1 MIPRSRLAASRF
13 TVLVAALLAVLGAG
27 LLAGCTSPEDD
38 QPEVPLPTDAPTRDA
53 KTAAPSD
60 RPPADRDPKVVR
72 TIASGLEVPWGLAFL
87 PDGSALVTERDSGRV
102 LSIRTARS
110 TRSAPSP
117 RRPRWARPGCSASRC
132 PRATPRTTRCSSTS
146 PLDEDNRILR
156 TTYDGSRLGDLDVI
170 LDGIPNDFIHD
181 GGRLAFGPDGYLY
194 ASTGETGNGDLAQD
208 RSSLGGKILRIT
220 TDGEPAPGNPFKG
233 SPIWTWG
240 HRNVQGLA
248 FDDNDRLW
256 ASEFGA
262 SDWDELNL
270 IVKGA
275 NYGWPFVEGTGG
287 NGKYAEPLVVWKTS
301 EASPSGLA
309 FTDGHLWMASL
320 MRRAAVAGRR
330 RRHRC
335 RQPDRLLRRRV
346 RAPAHGGRRT
356 QRQPVGDHVQP
367 RRAGRPRRGGRPD
380 PRDQARLTVA
390 CPVVRRHAIGAMP
403 WQRLNARLNASSE
416 S

>member
-1 MIPRSRLAASRF
+1 M
-13 TVLVAALLAVLGAG
+13 
-27 LLAGCTSPEDD
+27 
-38 QPEVPLPTDAPTRDA
+38 
-53 KTAAPSD
+53 
-60 RPPADRDPKVVR
+60 
-72 TIASGLEVPWGLAFL
+72 PWGLAFL

-102 LSIRTARS
+102 LSIQDGEVNEVGTVPEA
-110 TRSAPSP
+110 APMGEAGLLGVAVSP
-117 RRPRWARPGCSASRC
+117 SF
-132 PRATPRTTRCSSTS
+132 TEDHEVFLYVTTES
-146 PLDEDNRILR
+146 DNRIMR
-156 TTYDGSRLGDLDVI
+156 TTYDGARLGDLDVI

-194 ASTGETGNGDLAQD
+194 ASTGETGDGDLAQD

-220 TDGEPAPGNPFKG
+220 TDGDPAPGNPFKD

-287 NGKYAEPLVVWKTS
+287 NGKYAEPLVVWRTS

-309 FTDGHLWMASL
+309 FDGWSPLVGLAE
-320 MRRAAVAGRR
+320 RRTAVAGRR

-367 RRAGRPRRGGRPD
+367 RRSGRPRRGRRPD
-380 PRDQARLTVA
+380 PRDQAWLTVA